1 MTIWPRGER
10 KEGRRVPQVRSE
22 RKGAGGE
29 CFAPGSSRRERLCLV
44 LLVRRR
50 KVCLVRLSYVRRGKV
65 WELEDRIVVLKE
77 KIGEKK

>member
-1 MTIWPRGER
+1 
-10 KEGRRVPQVRSE
+10 
-22 RKGAGGE
+22 
-29 CFAPGSSRRERLCLV
+29 
-44 LLVRRR
+44 VRRR